1 MNSSNPLQMLMQ
13 MGQIGQ
19 ASPLGVGANP
29 LQQMMGMG
37 SPMRQPIDPRKFTAA
52 ATKLDKQTLANLVTK
67 ARQQGIS
74 EQEIEAGLNFLL
86 KLK

>member
-13 MGQIGQ
+13 MGQMGQ
-19 ASPLGVGANP
+19 MQPQMSNP

-37 SPMRQPIDPRKFTAA
+37 TPTRQPIDPQRFTAA
-52 ATKLDKQTLANLVTK
+52 ASKLDKQSLAKLVTQ

-74 EQEIEAGLNFLL
+74 EAEIEAGLNFLL

>member
-13 MGQIGQ
+13 MGQMQ
-19 ASPLGVGANP
+19 SMGANP
-29 LQQMMGMG
+29 LTQMMTMG
-37 SPMRQPIDPRKFTAA
+37 TPQRHPIDPQKFTAA
-52 ATKLDKQTLANLVTK
+52 AAKLDKQTLANLVIQ

-74 EQEIEAGLNFLL
+74 ESEIEAGLNFLL

>member
-1 MNSSNPLQMLMQ
+1 MNSSNPLQMLIQ
-13 MGQIGQ
+13 MGQMHQ
-19 ASPLGVGANP
+19 QQNP

-37 SPMRQPIDPRKFTAA
+37 TQTRQPIDPQRFTAA
-52 ATKLDKQTLANLVTK
+52 VTKLDKQTLANLVTQ

-74 EQEIEAGLNFLL
+74 ESEIEAGLNFLL

>member
-1 MNSSNPLQMLMQ
+1 MNSSNPLQLLMM
-13 MGQIGQ
+13 MGQNQ
-19 ASPLGVGANP
+19 GANP
-29 LQQMMGMG
+29 LQQMMSMG
-37 SPMRQPIDPRKFTAA
+37 SPQRQPIDPQKFTAA
-52 ATKLDKQTLANLVTK
+52 ASKLDKQTLANLVIQ